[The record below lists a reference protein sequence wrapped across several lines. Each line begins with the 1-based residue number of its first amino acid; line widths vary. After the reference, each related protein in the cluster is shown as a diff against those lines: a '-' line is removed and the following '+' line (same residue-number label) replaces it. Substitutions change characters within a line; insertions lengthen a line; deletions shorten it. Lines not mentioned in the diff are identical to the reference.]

1 MGTTICLAIQLI
13 VGLESEPIIHCS
25 FPKHLSVTC
34 RLRKSPLLQHV
45 KGVTLEAP
53 HSSILNNV
61 LYNLLIAVPDPGNP
75 RSMK

>member
-13 VGLESEPIIHCS
+13 VGLEGEPTINCS

-34 RLRKSPLLQHV
+34 HLRKSPLLQHV
-45 KGVTLEAP
+45 KVVTLEAP
-53 HSSILNNV
+53 HSSIPNNV
-61 LYNLLIAVPDPGNP
+61 LYNFLTAVPDPGNP